1 MAEAVKPESP
11 GLFWWA
17 QVCTSFRGGRMGW
30 GALRVLPAPQVAHVT
45 TDHHDAM
52 PSARCSR
59 VRSYVVVVTAFLTL
73 DASATTEPACLRQA
87 GALGTCRRIY
97 HVQAGKSRRADGAGP
112 DLTSSSL
119 LGTHST
125 GPSGAH
131 LEHRE
136 FRWLWTVG
144 ALPTEGQQGCGF
156 QEEQSLCWQCWWAGE
171 SL

>member
-1 MAEAVKPESP
+1 
-11 GLFWWA
+11 
-17 QVCTSFRGGRMGW
+17 MGW

-97 HVQAGKSRRADGAGP
+97 HVQAGRQKSR
-112 DLTSSSL
+112 
-119 LGTHST
+119 
-125 GPSGAH
+125 
-131 LEHRE
+131 
-136 FRWLWTVG
+136 W
-144 ALPTEGQQGCGF
+144 
-156 QEEQSLCWQCWWAGE
+156 CWAR
-171 SL
+171 SDKL